1 MKHENTG
8 TYARWLR
15 GMALIGC
22 SLITTVVA
30 LTISSAAQA
39 SETTDPVKQL
49 AGRFSEHFSN
59 SDVDGD
65 KFWSDNVVEIV
76 PVSANAAYFRIH
88 LEFYNGHLCD
98 LSGVA
103 QASGS
108 GLRYQEPVQVY
119 DVHRVGGMKNSQC
132 VLQIS
137 KQDDHLLLQESDPD
151 LGCKENYCGV
161 RGGFDGVTLPW
172 KSHRIITYMQK
183 LKTSNEYRDALKQ
196 WHRQTDDEQKA
207 PVP

>member
-1 MKHENTG
+1 MRKAMKHRKIG
-8 TYARWLR
+8 TCAGRLR
-15 GMALIGC
+15 KMALLGC
-22 SLITTVVA
+22 GFIATVVA
-30 LTISSAAQA
+30 LTMPAITQA
-39 SETTDPVKQL
+39 SETTDPVKQF
-49 AGRFSEHFSN
+49 AGRFSEHFPN
-59 SDVDGD
+59 SDIDGD
-65 KFWSDNVVEIV
+65 RFWSDNVVEIV

-88 LEFYNGHLCD
+88 LEFFNGHLCD

-103 QASGS
+103 QTSGT
-108 GLRYQEPVQVY
+108 GLRYQESVQVY
-119 DVHRVGGMKNSQC
+119 DVHAVGNMKNSQC

-172 KSHRIITYMQK
+172 KSHRSITYMQK

-196 WHRQTDDEQKA
+196 
-207 PVP
+207 